1 MIMMKVIFYFF
12 VGEKRIGIKKNYPVG
27 SIISRLVLFIDGT
40 RMLLNV
46 TENNRIHSI
55 ELKLRELPF
64 I

>member
-1 MIMMKVIFYFF
+1 MEKLGREKLF
-12 VGEKRIGIKKNYPVG
+12 VPFVRFNYVVTLCLA
-27 SIISRLVLFIDGT
+27 IINGT